1 MRTLANRGKAGLGNS
16 LLNQGGHNCLCAFL
30 GQRIIDFVGARC
42 IAVALDLE
50 GDAGI
55 ILHKLCDAAYFH
67 H

>member
-50 GDAGI
+50 LKAGI
-55 ILHKLCDAAYFH
+55 LLHQLGDTVDFH